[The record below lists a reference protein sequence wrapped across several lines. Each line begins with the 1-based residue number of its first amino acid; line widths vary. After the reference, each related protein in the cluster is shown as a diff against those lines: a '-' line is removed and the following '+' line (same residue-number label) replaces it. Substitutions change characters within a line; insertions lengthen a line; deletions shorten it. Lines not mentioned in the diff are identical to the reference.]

1 MCSFAICSSG
11 SAVVLPDGRCDII
24 MRNYASTMDEVTP
37 VITRPATQ
45 SYPVDYD
52 TGDEWLGIRLRPE
65 HGVALWWGDLD
76 NATDSVFGRSEV
88 LDRLPSLAVL
98 HETDRTSDALAHII
112 PIRTW
117 PDVDPRL
124 TSAIDIL
131 HASGGRL
138 RIDAL
143 TKFMAFYYPISEPSL
158 SLF

>member
-1 MCSFAICSSG
+1 
-11 SAVVLPDGRCDII
+11 

-112 PIRTW
+112 PTRTW

-138 RIDAL
+138 GIDAL
-143 TKFMAFYYPISEPSL
+143 TKFMAFTTRYLNRHFRCFRGYTPSEIPIDL
-158 SLF
+158 SLPHIPSK